1 MRGDV
6 CSAGVRTRDGSGRG
20 GRLGP
25 RRFRCGRGA
34 RRRYGRPRRGGLAL
48 VGCRGIGIPGCRGIL
63 RAPPVPSATPGSAE
77 RVAACRDV
85 DIARLVGEPVD
96 VSVDPD
102 LADGADTD
110 APDTVA
116 VPAGVASC
124 DDELKPDGAV
134 ALVDDEDP
142 GADDLDAAD
151 EDEPESEGS
160 ADATQGVAASPAP
173 MPSATANPPI
183 RPIYLA
189 HAISDSSATTAADKR
204 EILRMRRAPCGYCS
218 NSSSRLIENSNTS
231 RDRGGK
237 FGHTP
242 ETNFSM
248 PIALAVRRI
257 PVIDFRRAGRA
268 GTDHSREVD
277 HPPTDALPQRT
288 PAIPPCRT
296 S

>member
-1 MRGDV
+1 MTGRVAAGASAPDV
-6 CSAGVRTRDGSGRG
+6 SGAAGVLAVGMAAPEGADLRSSAAAVSASSGVVE
-20 GRLGP
+20 P
-25 RRFRCGRGA
+25 
-34 RRRYGRPRRGGLAL
+34 
-48 VGCRGIGIPGCRGIL
+48 L

-85 DIARLVGEPVD
+85 DITRLLGEPVE

-102 LADGADTD
+102 LADGADAD
-110 APDTVA
+110 APDTEA

-134 ALVDDEDP
+134 AFVDGEDP

-189 HAISDSSATTAADKR
+189 YP
-204 EILRMRRAPCGYCS
+204 MRVPFPR
-218 NSSSRLIENSNTS
+218 
-231 RDRGGK
+231 
-237 FGHTP
+237 
-242 ETNFSM
+242 
-248 PIALAVRRI
+248 
-257 PVIDFRRAGRA
+257 
-268 GTDHSREVD
+268 
-277 HPPTDALPQRT
+277 
-288 PAIPPCRT
+288 PASP
-296 S
+296 

>member
-1 MRGDV
+1 MTS
-6 CSAGVRTRDGSGRG
+6 CSAGFRTRDGSGRS

-25 RRFRCGRGA
+25 GRFRCGRDA
-34 RRRYGRPRRGGLAL
+34 RRRYGRPEGADLRSSAAA
-48 VGCRGIGIPGCRGIL
+48 VSASPGVVEPL

-85 DIARLVGEPVD
+85 DITRLVGEPVD

-110 APDTVA
+110 APYRVQSR
-116 VPAGVASC
+116 GVASC
-124 DDELKPDGAV
+124 DDELEPDGAV
-134 ALVDDEDP
+134 AFVDDEDP

-189 HAISDSSATTAADKR
+189 
-204 EILRMRRAPCGYCS
+204 
-218 NSSSRLIENSNTS
+218 
-231 RDRGGK
+231 
-237 FGHTP
+237 TP
-242 ETNFSM
+242 S
-248 PIALAVRRI
+248 
-257 PVIDFRRAGRA
+257 
-268 GTDHSREVD
+268 
-277 HPPTDALPQRT
+277 PTPL
-288 PAIPPCRT
+288 
-296 S
+296 